1 MSTFHFEHVSV
12 LSLASVDAPIRVA
25 SASLEARLAKT
36 LTRLGFARDIVTS
49 LTGIVERRVWEQGTT
64 PSQAATRAA
73 ERALETARV
82 ERSRIG
88 VLISTSVCKDY
99 IEPSVAALVHGN
111 LALGSH
117 CQNFDIGNAC
127 LAFLTGMQVAGT
139 MIERGHLDYALI
151 VDGESSRNVVE
162 STLARLE
169 SPACDARMF
178 KDSIATLTLGSGAAA
193 MVLARRD
200 LAPRAPRMVSVV
212 SRAAT
217 EHRHLCRGQVDG
229 MVTDAGGLL
238 AAGVAL
244 AAATW
249 SEGCRDLGWDGA
261 AFDELVLHQVSAV
274 HTAKLL
280 ERLELDAR
288 KVLPIFPEFGNI
300 GPASIPIVLA
310 KAVEAGRVRAG
321 NRIALMGIGS
331 GLNCSMME
339 LVW

>member
-1 MSTFHFEHVSV
+1 MIHFERVSI
-12 LSLASVDAPIRVA
+12 LSLAHVDAPVRV
-25 SASLEARLAKT
+25 STSSLEARLAST
-36 LTRLGFARDIVTS
+36 LARHGFARGILES
-49 LTGIVERRVWEQGTT
+49 LTGIRERRFWDEGVM
-64 PSQAATRAA
+64 PSDAATKAA
-73 ERALETARV
+73 ERALESARV
-82 ERSRIG
+82 DRTRIG
-88 VLISTSVCKDY
+88 LLVSTSVCKDF

-111 LALGSH
+111 LSLGPH

-127 LAFLTGMQVAGT
+127 LAFLTGMQVAGD

-151 VDGESSRNVVE
+151 VDGENSRPVVE
-162 STLARLE
+162 ATLARLE
-169 SPACDARMF
+169 QPTCDAKTVR
-178 KDSIATLTLGSGAAA
+178 DSIATLTLGSGAAA

-200 LAPRAPRMVSVV
+200 LAPRAPRLSSIV

-238 AAGVAL
+238 TAGVAL
-244 AAATW
+244 AEATW
-249 SEGCRDLGWDGA
+249 NEGRESLGWDA
-261 AFDELVLHQVSAV
+261 DVFDELVLHQVSSV

-280 ERLELDAR
+280 ERLGLDAT
-288 KVLPIFPEFGNI
+288 KVLPLFPEFGNI

-321 NRIALMGIGS
+321 SRVALMGIGS